1 MRGVVNEDI
10 KIVDVHVIGGY
21 ELQSWTCRS
30 VKELGTAWW
39 WGRKM
44 GGDRTTPPTIKN
56 SALHTT
62 AKGLRGWR
70 RHTYLLI

>member
-1 MRGVVNEDI
+1 VRGVVNEDI

-44 GGDRTTPPTIKN
+44 GERTYEP
-56 SALHTT
+56 
-62 AKGLRGWR
+62 
-70 RHTYLLI
+70 